1 MSNEIGAKMTQC
13 SFFLLLKC
21 LVLFVGLSILQYLI
35 RGRCGRDRMVVGFT
49 TTCAISTYHH

>member
-13 SFFLLLKC
+13 IFFLLLKC

-35 RGRCGRDRMVVGFT
+35 RGRCGHDRMVVGFT
-49 TTCAISTYHH
+49 TTGAISAYHH

>member
-21 LVLFVGLSILQYLI
+21 LVLFVFEGLSILQYLI
-35 RGRCGRDRMVVGFT
+35 SGRDCMVVGFT
-49 TTCAISTYHH
+49 TTGAISAYQH